1 MRFSAGQAA
10 LKFNKLGPVHFI
22 DERANIEIRSRA
34 AELKRGHAALLSNNP
49 NTGRWQPYLKG
60 ALHLPAQAPPPTT
73 GVRACAS
80 NKFETRR
87 SRHVGGGL
95 GLGFRFA
102 AASGAGVQFKA
113 APYRLRTA
121 IHRLPIS
128 SCGAAANVAPHFHK
142 AAALTGW
149 CRSHR
154 RIAAYLHGIRSF
166 RVSFRSNAVAVPPLV
181 MHIRATTVNART
193 MRLPSFAAP
202 FWT

>member
-1 MRFSAGQAA
+1 MHDMRFSAGQAA

-102 AASGAGVQFKA
+102 AASGAGD
-113 APYRLRTA
+113 RCS
-121 IHRLPIS
+121 I
-128 SCGAAANVAPHFHK
+128 
-142 AAALTGW
+142 
-149 CRSHR
+149 
-154 RIAAYLHGIRSF
+154 
-166 RVSFRSNAVAVPPLV
+166 
-181 MHIRATTVNART
+181 
-193 MRLPSFAAP
+193 
-202 FWT
+202 